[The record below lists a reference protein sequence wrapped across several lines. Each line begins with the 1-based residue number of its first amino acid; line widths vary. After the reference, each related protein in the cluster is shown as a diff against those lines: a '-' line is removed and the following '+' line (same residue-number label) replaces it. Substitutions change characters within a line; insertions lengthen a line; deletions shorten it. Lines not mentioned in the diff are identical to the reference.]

1 MKLNYNRE
9 SEMSTNKEVIEQIKV
24 LAEQLDGKMCLIDCY
39 NSKVN
44 WKKIEITYEHKD
56 RV

>member
-1 MKLNYNRE
+1 
-9 SEMSTNKEVIEQIKV
+9 MSTNKEVIEQIKV